1 MVVRGLPERP
11 ADPFPPEAR
20 LRLFRHPDVAR
31 SASALV
37 LALGLPGPAFG
48 GSPAQGPH
56 FSIGA
61 AREAAAWHGFGASEA
76 GPVAIAR
83 PDPATAALT
92 SDTLTFHPSM
102 QFEYRDSTGHEPL
115 SVAPVRVRNEN
126 ESEWLR
132 APMGDNLLDHPDP
145 WLADHHGRS
154 HDLGLVLDYNR
165 SDLVRYGLHF
175 QAQRP
180 LTMYPRVGARLEYAT
195 GRKRTLYGIQM
206 EQPLLPTAR
215 FVLGW
220 SAVRRTE
227 HPELQLVDD
236 LENSLALLIDRT
248 DYRDYF
254 EREGGSVYLSW
265 RVPDFSTVS
274 LHLRQA
280 RYRST
285 GTSDEV
291 VSWFNLQKPLR
302 PNPAIDDGET
312 HSVLLR
318 LERLAQHSN
327 STRAGLYHWIELE
340 KAGGQL
346 GGDFDYTR
354 LLGDVRSVLRLTPAT
369 TLALRGVV
377 GSALDG
383 TLPTQKR
390 FGVGGVDGL
399 RGHQLND
406 FAGNQAALGQAEYT
420 IGMWALRG
428 EGFEAGLHVITFLD
442 VGTAWD
448 GSHWDLQRQRFAND
462 GGFGLATT
470 EDNLRVYV
478 ARDLRNPDAPLVWS
492 LRLRRPF

>member
-1 MVVRGLPERP
+1 MDL
-11 ADPFPPEAR
+11 
-20 LRLFRHPDVAR
+20 LRHSHRAV
-31 SASALV
+31 SAAL
-37 LALGLPGPAFG
+37 L
-48 GSPAQGPH
+48 
-56 FSIGA
+56 
-61 AREAAAWHGFGASEA
+61 AAALAAPGRAHEGPLSPGIAHGSAAWRSLAAPAWGALPPGS
-76 GPVAIAR
+76 VAM
-83 PDPATAALT
+83 T
-92 SDTLTFHPSM
+92 SDTLTFRPSL
-102 QFEYRDSTGHEPL
+102 QYEYWDSTGHEPL
-115 SVAPVRVRNEN
+115 EVAPVRVGYEA
-126 ESEWLR
+126 ETAWLR
-132 APMGDNLLDHPDP
+132 APMGDQLLDHPDP
-145 WLADHHGRS
+145 WMSLHHGRS
-154 HDLGLVLDYNR
+154 SMLGFVLDYNR

-180 LTMYPRVGARLEYAT
+180 QTMYPRLGAKIEYAT

-220 SAVRRTE
+220 TAVRRTD
-227 HPELQLVDD
+227 HSELQLVDD
-236 LENSLALLIDRT
+236 VENSLALLLDRT

-274 LHLRQA
+274 IHARQA

-302 PNPAIDDGET
+302 PNPAIDDGDAN
-312 HSVLLR
+312 SVLVR
-318 LERLAQHSN
+318 LERLAQRS
-327 STRAGLYHWIELE
+327 SSSRAGLYHWIELE
-340 KAGGQL
+340 KAGGQM

-369 TLALRGVV
+369 TLSLRGVI
-377 GSALDG
+377 GSSLDG
-383 TLPTQKR
+383 TLPLQKR

-406 FAGNQAALGQAEYT
+406 FTGNQVALGQAEYT
-420 IGMWALRG
+420 MGLWGVRG
-428 EGFEAGLHVITFLD
+428 TGLEAGLHVITFVD

-448 GSHWDLQRQRFAND
+448 NPHNRWDLQHQRFASD
-462 GGFGLATT
+462 GGFGLATS
-470 EDNLRVYV
+470 EDDLRVYV
-478 ARDLRNPDAPLVWS
+478 ARDLTDPEAEFVWS

>member
-1 MVVRGLPERP
+1 L
-11 ADPFPPEAR
+11 
-20 LRLFRHPDVAR
+20 HPHRRIR
-31 SASALV
+31 SA
-37 LALGLPGPAFG
+37 
-48 GSPAQGPH
+48 
-56 FSIGA
+56 
-61 AREAAAWHGFGASEA
+61 AAAALLT
-76 GPVAIAR
+76 VAFAA
-83 PDPATAALT
+83 PAHALT
-92 SDTLTFHPSM
+92 SDTLSFHPSM
-102 QFEYRDSTGHEPL
+102 QFEYWDSTGHEPL
-115 SVAPVRVRNEN
+115 SVAPVRVNNEN
-126 ESEWLR
+126 ETEWLR

-145 WLADHHGRS
+145 WMSGHHGRS
-154 HDLGLVLDYNR
+154 QDLGITLDYNR

-180 LTMYPRVGARLEYAT
+180 QTMYPRIGARLEYAT
-195 GRKRTLYGIQM
+195 GRKRVLYGIQM

-236 LENSLALLIDRT
+236 LENSLALLLDRT

-280 RYRST
+280 RYRSI

-302 PNPAIDDGET
+302 PNPTIDDGET
-312 HSVLLR
+312 HSVLFR
-318 LERLAQHSN
+318 LERLAQRS
-327 STRAGLYHWIELE
+327 SSSRAGLYHWIELE

-354 LLGDVRSVLRLTPAT
+354 FLGDVRSVLRLTPAT
-369 TLALRGVV
+369 TLSLRGVI
-377 GSALDG
+377 GSCADG
-383 TLPTQKR
+383 TLPIQKR
-390 FGVGGVDGL
+390 FGAGGVDGL

-406 FAGNQAALGQAEYT
+406 FVGNQVVIGQAEYT

-428 EGFEAGLHVITFLD
+428 NGFEAGLHAITFVD
-442 VGTAWD
+442 FGTAWD
-448 GSHWDLQRQRFAND
+448 NPHDRWDVQHQAFQND
-462 GGFGLATT
+462 GGFGLATS

-478 ARDLRNPDAPLVWS
+478 ARDLSNANAPLVWS

>member
-1 MVVRGLPERP
+1 LHLHRRI
-11 ADPFPPEAR
+11 
-20 LRLFRHPDVAR
+20 R
-31 SASALV
+31 SA
-37 LALGLPGPAFG
+37 
-48 GSPAQGPH
+48 
-56 FSIGA
+56 
-61 AREAAAWHGFGASEA
+61 AAAALLTLAFAA
-76 GPVAIAR
+76 
-83 PDPATAALT
+83 PAHALA
-92 SDTLTFHPSM
+92 SDTLSFQPSM
-102 QFEYRDSTGHEPL
+102 QFEYWDSTGHEPL
-115 SVAPVRVRNEN
+115 SVAPVRVNYEN
-126 ESEWLR
+126 ETEWLR

-145 WLADHHGRS
+145 WMSGHHGRS
-154 HDLGLVLDYNR
+154 QDLGVTLDYNR

-180 LTMYPRVGARLEYAT
+180 QTMYPRIGARLEYAT
-195 GRKRTLYGIQM
+195 GRKRVLYGIQM

-236 LENSLALLIDRT
+236 LENSLALLLDRT

-280 RYRST
+280 RYRSL

-312 HSVLLR
+312 HSVLFR
-318 LERLAQHSN
+318 LERLAQRS
-327 STRAGLYHWIELE
+327 SSSRAGLYHWIELE

-354 LLGDVRSVLRLTPAT
+354 FLGDVRSVLRLTPAT
-369 TLALRGVV
+369 TLSLRGVI
-377 GSALDG
+377 GSCADG
-383 TLPTQKR
+383 TLPIQKR
-390 FGVGGVDGL
+390 FGAGGVDGL

-406 FAGNQAALGQAEYT
+406 FVGNQVVIGQAEYT

-428 EGFEAGLHVITFLD
+428 NGFEAGLHAITFVD
-442 VGTAWD
+442 FGTAWD
-448 GSHWDLQRQRFAND
+448 NPHDRWDVQHQAFQND
-462 GGFGLATT
+462 GGFGLATS

-478 ARDLRNPDAPLVWS
+478 ARDLSNANAPLVWS